1 MEVEMIIQP
10 TRDVDAN
17 KWTDMS
23 FDELMDQK
31 YLLASRYEKVIGIN
45 KEIANEILKGIE
57 RLDVHIQKKVGNNG
71 VTI

>member
-1 MEVEMIIQP
+1 MIIQP